1 MKRTALLLAT
11 SAMMVATACRSK
23 APPAAKAPA
32 PSAQV
37 LVQAAAPTADGGAT
51 IDAGSPDARLGMM
64 ERHAIWKAK
73 KEATEK
79 AIAELAAKEKARL
92 IKFDKSK
99 LAKHEALFA
108 FETKTRQTLDQAA
121 IKLNGKL
128 DAADQLK
135 KLAVAQQKTIEAQVN
150 GLRAMDPQGGNS
162 FIATDHDVIL
172 QLLGHDY
179 PAAILA
185 FFQGQIKP
193 LAEVR
198 AEMDKREKRID
209 AWLEEVR
216 NAK

>member
-1 MKRTALLLAT
+1 MKRTAFLLAT
-11 SAMMVATACRSK
+11 SAMMVAAACK
-23 APPAAKAPA
+23 TQAPPPAPKAPA
-32 PSAQV
+32 PAR
-37 LVQAAAPTADGGAT
+37 AKAPVPVRAVDGGAVV
-51 IDAGSPDARLGMM
+51 DAGSADARLGMM

-79 AIAELAAKEKARL
+79 AAAELAAKEKARL

-108 FETKTRQTLDQAA
+108 FETKTRQALDQAA
-121 IKLNGKL
+121 IKLNGKI

-135 KLAVAQQKTIEAQVN
+135 KLAVAQQKTIAAQASA
-150 GLRAMDPQGGNS
+150 LRAMDPQGGNS

-179 PAAILA
+179 PAAILS
-185 FFQGQIKP
+185 FFQGQTKA

-198 AEMDKREKRID
+198 AEMDRREKKID
-209 AWLEEVR
+209 AWLEEVKA
-216 NAK
+216 AK